1 MEKSFE
7 QQVQDILSI
16 LRNGQGVLADK
27 GVTIEI
33 DDKWFPS
40 VNVEFFKNDCRMG
53 WMATDEEE
61 QLCTM
66 AVDGIAEYAKVF
78 EVEEV
83 SGLMRGWIDEQ
94 AR

>member
-1 MEKSFE
+1 MNKFE
-7 QQVQDILSI
+7 QQVQDILSV
-16 LRNGQGVLADK
+16 LRDGQGVLADK

-40 VNVEFFKNDCRMG
+40 VNVEFFKNGCRMG
-53 WMATDEEE
+53 WMATDEDE

-66 AVDGIAEYAKVF
+66 ALDGIAEYVKVF
-78 EVEEV
+78 EVEEATE
-83 SGLMRGWIDEQ
+83 LMRGWIKDEQ

>member
-1 MEKSFE
+1 MNKFE

-16 LRNGQGVLADK
+16 LRSGQGALADK

-53 WMATDEEE
+53 WMATDEDE

-66 AVDGIAEYAKVF
+66 ALDGIAEYAKVF